1 MNRDIFSLQLL
12 AQRNEPDDTF
22 HKFCVELINELRE
35 VTLHED
41 KDVSVR
47 ILETSNSELEDIADS
62 IKVVIN
68 AYDE

>member
-1 MNRDIFSLQLL
+1 MNRDIPSLQLL
-12 AQRNEPDDTF
+12 AHRNEPDTF
-22 HKFCVELINELRE
+22 DKFCVELINELRE